1 MPYYHYFFLCL
12 CLLLS
17 NLHIPKFVLETQI
30 PYIRSL
36 LQFFYWVVAPKNW
49 KEVFGG
55 EREFLTANKGYITED
70 MLFFHELGIL
80 TPPLPL
86 FPSRFPLF
94 SLSSYLGGC
103 KINRWY
109 FPHLDFHFFSYLGR
123 CEITACYPPNLL

>member
-86 FPSRFPLF
+86 SP
-94 SLSSYLGGC
+94 
-103 KINRWY
+103 
-109 FPHLDFHFFSYLGR
+109 LDFHFFHFLHTW
-123 CEITACYPPNLL
+123 EDAK